1 MKKSVK
7 IIAILTVLVLALTF
21 VACDIKGTLDMYSE
35 MIHDLIMSNEGF
47 LKEDEKYHEDTPMT
61 EFQEEYGDF
70 GLIKDEKA

>member
-21 VACDIKGTLDMYSE
+21 VACDIRGTLDKYSK
-35 MIHDLIMSNEGF
+35 MINDLIMSNEGF

-61 EFQEEYGDF
+61 GSQVEYGDF
-70 GLIKDEKA
+70 GLIKDENA